1 MVGKSLQAHA
11 SIRAQVS
18 KHLVRLAQKSG
29 QDGRPVPG
37 IQHES
42 KSTVA
47 IGIGCKKGCSSE
59 AVVAL
64 VERAI
69 AAASC
74 AGAPAALF
82 THEAKKSEAGLAS
95 AAKAL
100 GLPLVF
106 LEGQVLRQA
115 SLRAATN
122 SPRVMAMFGL
132 PSIAEAA
139 ALAGAGPSSVLLV
152 ARISDGGAS
161 CAIAGIRIRA
171 PIPA

>member
-1 MVGKSLQAHA
+1 MPRRRCPTRGRFSSSPTEAGGKL
-11 SIRAQVS
+11 
-18 KHLVRLAQKSG
+18 RLAYA
-29 QDGRPVPG
+29 
-37 IQHES
+37 
-42 KSTVA
+42 TVA
-47 IGIGCKKGCSSE
+47 IGIGCKRGCSSE
-59 AVVAL
+59 AIASL

-69 AAASC
+69 AAAC

-106 LEGQVLRQA
+106 LDGLVLRQA

-139 ALAGAGPSSVLLV
+139 ALAGAGPSSVLLA
-152 ARISDGGAS
+152 ARLSDGGAS
-161 CAIAGIRIRA
+161 CAIAGKKE
-171 PIPA
+171 P

>member
-1 MVGKSLQAHA
+1 VIPIPLMDMRGDKKLEHFHHA
-11 SIRAQVS
+11 S
-18 KHLVRLAQKSG
+18 KT
-29 QDGRPVPG
+29 
-37 IQHES
+37 
-42 KSTVA
+42 TVA
-47 IGIGCKKGCSSE
+47 IGIGCKRGCSSE
-59 AVVAL
+59 AIVAL

-82 THEAKKSEAGLAS
+82 THEAKTSEAGLAS

-106 LEGQVLRQA
+106 LDGQVLRQA

-139 ALAGAGPSSVLLV
+139 ALAGAGPSSVLVV
-152 ARISDGGAS
+152 ARMSNGGAS
-161 CAIAGIRIRA
+161 CAIAGIRE
-171 PIPA
+171 P

>member
-1 MVGKSLQAHA
+1 M
-11 SIRAQVS
+11 
-18 KHLVRLAQKSG
+18 
-29 QDGRPVPG
+29 
-37 IQHES
+37 
-42 KSTVA
+42 A
-47 IGIGCKKGCSSE
+47 IGIGCKRGCASE
-59 AVVAL
+59 AIIAL

-69 AAASC
+69 AAAAC

-82 THEAKKSEAGLAS
+82 THAAKQNEAGLAN

-106 LEGQVLRQA
+106 LDGQVLRQV

-152 ARISDGGAS
+152 ARMSDGGAS
-161 CAIAGIRIRA
+161 CAIAGIRE
-171 PIPA
+171 P

>member
-1 MVGKSLQAHA
+1 VRAGCHAQAMESIPLMDMRRDKKLELFPHA
-11 SIRAQVS
+11 SE
-18 KHLVRLAQKSG
+18 
-29 QDGRPVPG
+29 P
-37 IQHES
+37 
-42 KSTVA
+42 TVA
-47 IGIGCKKGCSSE
+47 IGIGCKRGCSSE
-59 AVVAL
+59 AIATL
-64 VERAI
+64 VERAV

-82 THEAKKSEAGLAS
+82 THEAKKSEAGLAN

-106 LEGQVLRQA
+106 LDGQVLRQA

-132 PSIAEAA
+132 PSIAEAV

-152 ARISDGGAS
+152 ARMSGGGAS
-161 CAIAGIRIRA
+161 CAIAGKKE
-171 PIPA
+171 P

>member
-1 MVGKSLQAHA
+1 MRGDKKLEPFHHP
-11 SIRAQVS
+11 S
-18 KHLVRLAQKSG
+18 KT
-29 QDGRPVPG
+29 
-37 IQHES
+37 
-42 KSTVA
+42 TVA
-47 IGIGCKKGCSSE
+47 IGIGCKRGCSSK
-59 AVVAL
+59 VIVAL

-74 AGAPAALF
+74 AGEPAALF
-82 THEAKKSEAGLAS
+82 THEAKKSEAGLAG

-106 LEGQVLRQA
+106 LDGQVLQNA

-152 ARISDGGAS
+152 SRISDGGAS
-161 CAIAGIRIRA
+161 CAIAGKTE
-171 PIPA
+171 P

>member
-1 MVGKSLQAHA
+1 MQRDNGP
-11 SIRAQVS
+11 
-18 KHLVRLAQKSG
+18 KH
-29 QDGRPVPG
+29 QDDSSDR
-37 IQHES
+37 
-42 KSTVA
+42 KTAVA
-47 IGIGCKKGCSSE
+47 IGIGCKKGCSRE
-59 AVVAL
+59 AIAAL

-74 AGAPAALF
+74 AVAPAALF
-82 THEAKKSEAGLAS
+82 THEAKKSEAGLES

-139 ALAGAGPSSVLLV
+139 ALAGAGPSSILLV
-152 ARISDGGAS
+152 ARMSDGRAS
-161 CAIAGIRIRA
+161 CAIAGKKQ
-171 PIPA
+171 P

>member
-1 MVGKSLQAHA
+1 
-11 SIRAQVS
+11 
-18 KHLVRLAQKSG
+18 
-29 QDGRPVPG
+29 VPG

-42 KSTVA
+42 KTTVA
-47 IGIGCKKGCSSE
+47 IGIGCKRGCSSE
-59 AVVAL
+59 VIVAL

-74 AGAPAALF
+74 AGAPSALF
-82 THEAKKSEAGLAS
+82 THEAKKSEAGFAS

-106 LEGQVLRQA
+106 LDDKVLRQA

-139 ALAGAGPSSVLLV
+139 ALAGAGPTSVLLV
-152 ARISDGGAS
+152 ARMSNGGAS
-161 CAIAGIRIRA
+161 CAIAGTRE
-171 PIPA
+171 P

>member
-1 MVGKSLQAHA
+1 MPGTNTQQDIGTKCQNDLSDRKSAL
-11 SIRAQVS
+11 
-18 KHLVRLAQKSG
+18 
-29 QDGRPVPG
+29 
-37 IQHES
+37 
-42 KSTVA
+42 A
-47 IGIGCKKGCSSE
+47 IGVGCKRGCSSK
-59 AVVAL
+59 AIVAL

-69 AAASC
+69 AAAAC
-74 AGAPAALF
+74 AGTRAALF
-82 THEAKKSEAGLAS
+82 THEAKRAEAGLAS

-106 LEGQVLRQA
+106 LDGQVLRQA

-152 ARISDGGAS
+152 ARMSDGGAS
-161 CAIAGIRIRA
+161 CAIAGKKE
-171 PIPA
+171 P

>member
-1 MVGKSLQAHA
+1 MESIPLMDMRGDKKLEHFHHA
-11 SIRAQVS
+11 
-18 KHLVRLAQKSG
+18 
-29 QDGRPVPG
+29 
-37 IQHES
+37 S

-47 IGIGCKKGCSSE
+47 IGIGCKRGCSSE
-59 AVVAL
+59 AIVAL

-69 AAASC
+69 AAAAC
-74 AGAPAALF
+74 ACAPAALF
-82 THEAKKSEAGLAS
+82 THEAKHGEVGLAA

-106 LEGQVLRQA
+106 LEAEVLRQA

-139 ALAGAGPSSVLLV
+139 ALAGAGTSSVLLV
-152 ARISDGGAS
+152 ARMSDGGAS
-161 CAIAGIRIRA
+161 CAIAGKRV
-171 PIPA
+171 P

>member
-1 MVGKSLQAHA
+1 MRRDIGRKRQDDF
-11 SIRAQVS
+11 
-18 KHLVRLAQKSG
+18 SG
-29 QDGRPVPG
+29 RKT
-37 IQHES
+37 I
-42 KSTVA
+42 VA
-47 IGIGCKKGCSSE
+47 IGIGCKRGCSSE
-59 AVVAL
+59 AIVAL
-64 VERAI
+64 VKRAI

-74 AGAPAALF
+74 SETPAALF
-82 THEAKKSEAGLAS
+82 THAVKRGEAGLVG

-106 LEGQVLRQA
+106 LEPQVLQNA

-132 PSIAEAA
+132 PSIAETA

-161 CAIAGIRIRA
+161 CAIAGTRES
-171 PIPA
+171 

>member
-1 MVGKSLQAHA
+1 MSDVIIARFA
-11 SIRAQVS
+11 M
-18 KHLVRLAQKSG
+18 LVTIMQRDNGAKR
-29 QDGRPVPG
+29 QDDFSDR
-37 IQHES
+37 
-42 KSTVA
+42 KTAVA
-47 IGIGCKKGCSSE
+47 IGIGCKRGCSSE
-59 AVVAL
+59 VIVAL

-82 THEAKKSEAGLAS
+82 THDAKKSEAGLAS

-106 LEGQVLRQA
+106 LDGQVLRQA

-122 SPRVMAMFGL
+122 SPRVMVMFGL

-152 ARISDGGAS
+152 ARMSDGGAS
-161 CAIAGIRIRA
+161 CAIAGTRE
-171 PIPA
+171 P

>member
-1 MVGKSLQAHA
+1 MQRDNKP
-11 SIRAQVS
+11 
-18 KHLVRLAQKSG
+18 K
-29 QDGRPVPG
+29 PPG
-37 IQHES
+37 GFNDR
-42 KSTVA
+42 KTTVA
-47 IGIGCKKGCSSE
+47 IGIGCKRGCSSE
-59 AVVAL
+59 VIVAL

-69 AAASC
+69 AVSRS
-74 AGAPAALF
+74 GAPAALF

-106 LEGQVLRQA
+106 LDGQVLRQA

-132 PSIAEAA
+132 PSIAETA

-152 ARISDGGAS
+152 ARMSGRGAS
-161 CAIAGIRIRA
+161 CAIAGKKE
-171 PIPA
+171 P